1 VDRLPLHRNGY
12 GGSRGETAILLPS
25 IPRNAGLFAKI
36 GGFRGR
42 LFCAIV
48 PDRCY
53 GETVHCETGRME
65 EMLG

>member
-1 VDRLPLHRNGY
+1 MKPPVPF
-12 GGSRGETAILLPS
+12 PS
-25 IPRNAGLFAKI
+25 VRRNAGLFAEI

-42 LFCAIV
+42 LFCGIL

-53 GETVHCETGRME
+53 GETCRME